1 MSLNKKAMP
10 KRYGRRLLIFT
21 VCFGIILSLYPNMA
35 GKAFALGEGTS
46 ASSGGEAAW
55 YNESGELTYG
65 SFTQA
70 IANVSTGGTVIL
82 RSDIELTAGIT
93 VSKPMY
99 ITSWDENAP
108 CTIKN
113 KAADSDSKSETGRIF
128 TVNGGELRLQHII
141 LDGGKEEGAFAYHPL
156 ICISGGGV
164 LRTLEGT
171 VLQNAENKS
180 ESMCGG
186 GVNIRYGAFYM
197 YDGSLITGCKSRHGG
212 GIDVNSKNKTPGGAM
227 FGMAGGC
234 IENCT
239 ADCGGGV
246 YVNIGQFQMAG
257 GKITGN
263 EAAGNVYKYGGG
275 GIYVAGERYTAA
287 VRITGGE
294 ISGNTAVS
302 TGGGV
307 LVNGGYTLLQIEG
320 GSFENNRANTGGGVS
335 MLTGTLRLYGGT
347 VTNNTAELYGGGV
360 LGSPDSVILLQGA
373 PKVYGNTAKDKEDI
387 FDNLYLDGADD
398 DGYPTSPIGLAG
410 PLTEGVELGMSRWVC
425 PDEEAHPFRQMIV
438 PYNGYTIT
446 QADLDRLCS
455 DRSAENK
462 ELYADNP
469 EKYAFIP
476 YNNEIVMVM
485 AVDVR
490 LDRENLSFIKTTDT
504 PVTLNATVTP
514 GNAPEKGV
522 TWKSSDENVAR
533 VDENGRVTPAG
544 KGKAIITATTKS
556 PYHASASCT
565 VTVGYKL
572 TAKAEH
578 GTNTFTPDDS
588 DGYFLGG
595 ERITL
600 NVAADEEYRF
610 YSLKAYRTDDKSA
623 EVVIND
629 DNTLIMPNHNVT
641 VEAVFEPIPYPIGY
655 NLEGGA
661 LEEGKTNPDFYT
673 IESGE
678 ITLNAPIR
686 DGYTFVGWTGTG
698 LTEPSLV
705 VKIPSGS
712 TGEREYTAVWEEK
725 TAESTDASS
734 ESSAPTDSGSET
746 SGGDALNT
754 GDDSAPASS
763 ESAPAH
769 NEDIPPEDGSLLGN
783 DGEPPR
789 GDSPSDNDDESPL
802 GESPLTGNENGTEP
816 LGNRQGDEGNPTTG
830 GAVSLIPL
838 IAVIFTSFITAAAK
852 RKEKN
857 L

>member
-21 VCFGIILSLYPNMA
+21 VCFGIILSLYLNMA
-35 GKAFALGEGTS
+35 GKAFALGEGT
-46 ASSGGEAAW
+46 APSSGGEAAW

-65 SFTQA
+65 SFAQA

-82 RSDIELTAGIT
+82 RSDIELAAGIT

-128 TVNGGELRLQHII
+128 TVNGCELRLQHII
-141 LDGGKEEGAFAYHPL
+141 LDGGREEGAFSYHPL
-156 ICISGGGV
+156 VCIGGGGV
-164 LRTLEGT
+164 LRMLEGA

-212 GIDVNSKNKTPGGAM
+212 GIDVNSKNKTPAGAM
-227 FGMAGGC
+227 FGMAGGS

-263 EAAGNVYKYGGG
+263 EAVRSGYNSGGG

-294 ISGNTAVS
+294 ISGNTAAY

-307 LVNGGYTLLQIEG
+307 LVNGGYTLLQIDG
-320 GSFENNRANTGGGVS
+320 GCFENNRANTGGGVS
-335 MLTGTLRLYGGT
+335 MLMGTLRLYGGT

-398 DGYPTSPIGLAG
+398 NGYPTSPIRLAG
-410 PLTEGVELGMSRWVC
+410 PLTDGVKLGMSRWVC
-425 PDEEAHPFRQMIV
+425 PDDEDHPFRKMIV

-446 QADLDRLCS
+446 QDDLDRLCS
-455 DRSAENK
+455 DRNAENK

-485 AVDVR
+485 TVDVR

-514 GNAPEKGV
+514 GSAPEKGV
-522 TWKSSDENVAR
+522 IWRSSDENVAR

-610 YSLKAYRTDDKSA
+610 YSLKAYCTDDKSA

-655 NLEGGA
+655 NLEAGA
-661 LEEGKTNPDFYT
+661 LKECKTNPDFYT

-678 ITLNAPIR
+678 ITLNNPIR
-686 DGYTFVGWTGTG
+686 SGYTFVGWTGTG
-698 LTEPSLV
+698 LTEPTLV
-705 VKIPSGS
+705 VKIPTGS
-712 TGEREYTAVWEEK
+712 TGAREYTAVWEEGNEPP
-725 TAESTDASS
+725 ESSVPADSDSDPADSGYTPSESGAPSDSDGEPPSGDTPLTSDESVPTSS
-734 ESSAPTDSGSET
+734 ESEPADSGDTPSESGAPSDSDSKPPNESTRSMGDENHSVPSESAPTDI
-746 SGGDALNT
+746 DDNPAT
-754 GDDSAPASS
+754 GRV
-763 ESAPAH
+763 
-769 NEDIPPEDGSLLGN
+769 I
-783 DGEPPR
+783 
-789 GDSPSDNDDESPL
+789 
-802 GESPLTGNENGTEP
+802 
-816 LGNRQGDEGNPTTG
+816 
-830 GAVSLIPL
+830 SLIPL
-838 IAVIFTSFITAAAK
+838 TAVAVISVAAMK
-852 RKEKN
+852 RKKK
-857 L
+857 

>member
-21 VCFGIILSLYPNMA
+21 VCFGIIVSLYPNME
-35 GKAFALGEGTS
+35 GKAFALEDGTS
-46 ASSGGEAAW
+46 PSSGGEAAW

-65 SFTQA
+65 SFAQA

-113 KAADSDSKSETGRIF
+113 KATDSDSKSETGRIF
-128 TVNGGELRLQHII
+128 TVNGCELRLQHII

-156 ICISGGGV
+156 ICIGGGGV

-212 GIDVNSKNKTPGGAM
+212 GVEVNSKNKTPAGAM
-227 FGMAGGC
+227 FGMAGGS

-263 EAAGNVYKYGGG
+263 EAVRNEYNSGGG

-294 ISGNTAVS
+294 ISGNTAAY

-307 LVNGGYTLLQIEG
+307 LVNGGYTLLQIDG
-320 GSFENNRANTGGGVS
+320 GSFENNYANTGGGVS
-335 MLTGTLRLYGGT
+335 MLMGTLRLHGGT

-398 DGYPTSPIGLAG
+398 NGYPTSPIRLSG
-410 PLTEGVELGMSRWVC
+410 PLADGVRLGMSRWVC
-425 PDEEAHPFRQMIV
+425 PDDEAHPFRQMIV

-446 QADLDRLCS
+446 QEDLDRLCS

-490 LDRENLSFIKTTDT
+490 LDRENLSFIKTTDE

-514 GNAPEKGV
+514 GSAPEKGV
-522 TWKSSDENVAR
+522 TWRSSDENVAR

-610 YSLKAYRTDDKSA
+610 YSLKAYHTDDKSA

-629 DNTLIMPNHNVT
+629 DNTLIMPNHNVS

-678 ITLNAPIR
+678 IILNAPIR

-705 VKIPSGS
+705 VKIPAGS
-712 TGEREYTAVWEEK
+712 AGEREYTAVWKEGNEP
-725 TAESTDASS
+725 TDTTVTSP
-734 ESSAPTDSGSET
+734 ENSAPTDSDSET
-746 SGGDALNT
+746 SSERKPA
-754 GDDSAPASS
+754 DSDETSP
-763 ESAPAH
+763 ESGVPSN
-769 NEDIPPEDGSLLGN
+769 NEN
-783 DGEPPR
+783 EPP
-789 GDSPSDNDDESPL
+789 SVSLPSDNGNEPPL
-802 GESPLTGNENGTEP
+802 GGSPLTQIENGSAP
-816 LGNRQGDEGNPTTG
+816 LGNEPDNIDDNPTTG

-838 IAVIFTSFITAAAK
+838 IAVIFTAFITAAVK